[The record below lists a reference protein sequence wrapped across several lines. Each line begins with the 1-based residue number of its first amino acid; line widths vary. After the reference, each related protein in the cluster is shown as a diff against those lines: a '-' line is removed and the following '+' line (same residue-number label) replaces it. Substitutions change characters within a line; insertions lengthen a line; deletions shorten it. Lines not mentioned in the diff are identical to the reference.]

1 MREMTDKEFEKYEEA
16 INAAMAARNFEY
28 DLSGGAR

>member
-1 MREMTDKEFEKYEEA
+1 MSEQDYEKNEEA
-16 INAAMAARNFEY
+16 IMDAMKNGSFVY

>member
-1 MREMTDKEFEKYEEA
+1 MTSAEYEKNEA
-16 INAAMAARNFEY
+16 AIMDSIKKGLFEY